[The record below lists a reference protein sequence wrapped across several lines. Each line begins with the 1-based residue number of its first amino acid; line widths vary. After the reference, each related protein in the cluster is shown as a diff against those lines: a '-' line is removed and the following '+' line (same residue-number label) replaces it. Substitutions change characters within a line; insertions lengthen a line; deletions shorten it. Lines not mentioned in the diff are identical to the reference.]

1 MSNPFK
7 PPLHWRQILLWTLLP
22 VLILSLALAVA
33 CGEDEP
39 TAAPTAAPT
48 SQPVV
53 GGSDA
58 GSEAA
63 AEAARSAAEQA
74 QAAAMAAQTAAEA
87 AQAVAEGARQGED
100 RPAVTVIGSGSGS
113 GSGSASA
120 SGTGTGTG
128 SGSVSGHGTGSGS
141 VSGAGTGSG
150 SGSVSGQGMG
160 PGSVSGPA
168 AVTAVTTVMVPVEGH
183 GGTGGLLIPAG
194 LNYET
199 NRDLPTKSDGIL
211 TPVSHREIY
220 QKISSDYQEIVALTN
235 LINIG
240 RPLPLAEIMLLY
252 EAGMH
257 TRIGNSSRTLRGFAR
272 DPRRSEEF
280 PDSAA
285 FYESDTFLDSP
296 ISNAARLRGE
306 AEEYTPAQQRQ
317 AIQKSLLRIIYHWSK
332 RYMFLGGERQ
342 SARLVDEAWAVYVGE
357 EVNGQYPNSLA
368 ATALKREGNFGR
380 EGAIDTPL
388 REAMAE
394 AQQAAADMDDAAYEV
409 AAQKV
414 YSRFNAIF
422 YLSTVKYIN
431 EAYKKAEA
439 DDAYGA
445 GTAQVEGLS
454 FYRSIQPEVANANA
468 ASNETIVAYFQ
479 MAPEDLTSAL
489 RDGALAALNR
499 ASSALFLTQAD
510 LVTQFTA
517 DTGAGPSGGAPA
529 TGRFLIPAGLSY
541 ETDRDLPTKSDGI
554 LTPVSHREIYQ
565 KISSDYQEIVALT
578 NLVKQGRPLPAAEIL
593 LLYEA
598 GMHTR
603 IGTSSRTLRGFA
615 RDPRRSEEFPDS
627 ATFYES
633 DTFLDSPISN
643 AIRQRG
649 EAENYTDAQRRQAIQ
664 KGLLRVI
671 YHWSKRYMF
680 LGGER
685 QSARLVDEAWAVY
698 VGEEVDGE
706 YPNSLAAT
714 ALKREANFGREGAI
728 DVPLR
733 QAMAEA
739 QQAAADMDD
748 AAYEVAAQKVYSRFN
763 AIFYLGTV
771 RYMGVAYDD
780 VEGGNDPGTHQ
791 VEALSFYRSIQ
802 PEVANASAA
811 SDETIVAYLTAEP
824 GDITAASRD
833 GALAALNR
841 AASAL
846 TLTQNDLV
854 TGY

>member
-1 MSNPFK
+1 M
-7 PPLHWRQILLWTLLP
+7 T
-22 VLILSLALAVA
+22 
-33 CGEDEP
+33 E
-39 TAAPTAAPT
+39 
-48 SQPVV
+48 
-53 GGSDA
+53 
-58 GSEAA
+58 
-63 AEAARSAAEQA
+63 
-74 QAAAMAAQTAAEA
+74 
-87 AQAVAEGARQGED
+87 
-100 RPAVTVIGSGSGS
+100 
-113 GSGSASA
+113 
-120 SGTGTGTG
+120 
-128 SGSVSGHGTGSGS
+128 
-141 VSGAGTGSG
+141 
-150 SGSVSGQGMG
+150 
-160 PGSVSGPA
+160 
-168 AVTAVTTVMVPVEGH
+168 
-183 GGTGGLLIPAG
+183 TGGLSIPTG
-194 LNYET
+194 QSYET
-199 NRDLPTKSDGIL
+199 EGPTKSDGYY
-211 TPVSHREIY
+211 TPTTNREIY
-220 QKISSDYQEIVALTN
+220 QRISTDYQEIAKLTN
-235 LINIG
+235 VIKEGN
-240 RPLPLAEIMLLY
+240 PLPAAEIWLLY
-252 EAGMH
+252 EAGTH
-257 TRIGNSSRTLRGFAR
+257 TRIGASSRTLRSFATGSS
-272 DPRRSEEF
+272 PSTYF

-285 FYESDTFLDSP
+285 FYDSDTFLDDP
-296 ISNAARLRGE
+296 IENVIRGRKE
-306 AEEYTPAQQRQ
+306 AENYSDAQKRQ
-317 AIQKSLLRIIYHWSK
+317 AINKGMLRILYHWAK
-332 RYMFLGGERQ
+332 FYMIIGADRM
-342 SARLVDEAWAVYVGE
+342 SSRLIDEAWAVYVGE
-357 EVNGQYPNSLA
+357 EVNGAYPNSV
-368 ATALKREGNFGR
+368 ATALKREGNFGL

-517 DTGAGPSGGAPA
+517 DTGAWPSGGAPA

-578 NLVKQGRPLPAAEIL
+578 NLINIGRPLPLAEIM
-593 LLYEA
+593 LLYDA
-598 GMHTR
+598 GTHTR
-603 IGTSSRTLRGFA
+603 IGNSSPTLRGFA

-627 ATFYES
+627 AAFYES
-633 DTFLDSPISN
+633 DTFLDSRISN
-643 AIRQRG
+643 AVRLRG
-649 EAENYTDAQRRQAIQ
+649 EAEEYTPAQQRQAIQ
-664 KGLLRVI
+664 KSLLRII

-698 VGEEVDGE
+698 VGEEVNGQ

-714 ALKREANFGREGAI
+714 ALKREGNFGREGAI
-728 DVPLR
+728 DTPLR
-733 QAMAEA
+733 EAMAEA

-763 AIFYLGTV
+763 AIFYLSTV

-791 VEALSFYRSIQ
+791 VEGLSFYQSIQ
-802 PEVANASAA
+802 PEVANASVA

-846 TLTQNDLV
+846 MLTQNDLV

>member
-1 MSNPFK
+1 
-7 PPLHWRQILLWTLLP
+7 
-22 VLILSLALAVA
+22 
-33 CGEDEP
+33 
-39 TAAPTAAPT
+39 
-48 SQPVV
+48 
-53 GGSDA
+53 
-58 GSEAA
+58 
-63 AEAARSAAEQA
+63 
-74 QAAAMAAQTAAEA
+74 
-87 AQAVAEGARQGED
+87 
-100 RPAVTVIGSGSGS
+100 
-113 GSGSASA
+113 
-120 SGTGTGTG
+120 
-128 SGSVSGHGTGSGS
+128 
-141 VSGAGTGSG
+141 
-150 SGSVSGQGMG
+150 
-160 PGSVSGPA
+160 
-168 AVTAVTTVMVPVEGH
+168 MVPVEGH

-199 NRDLPTKSDGIL
+199 NRDLPTKSDGIF
-211 TPVSHREIY
+211 TPISHREIY

-285 FYESDTFLDSP
+285 FYDSGTFLDSP
-296 ISNAARLRGE
+296 ISNAVRLRGE

-394 AQQAAADMDDAAYEV
+394 AQQAADDMDDAAYEV

-454 FYRSIQPEVANANA
+454 FYRSIQPEVAKANA

-499 ASSALFLTQAD
+499 ASSALLLTRAD
-510 LVTQFTA
+510 LVTGLDA
-517 DTGAGPSGGAPA
+517 ETGSGPSGGATA

-541 ETDRDLPTKSDGI
+541 ETDRDNPTKSDGI
-554 LTPVSHREIYQ
+554 FTPISHREIYQ
-565 KISSDYQEIVALT
+565 KISTDYQEIAALT
-578 NLVKQGRPLPAAEIL
+578 DLVKQGRPLPEAEIL
-593 LLYEA
+593 LLYET

-615 RDPRRSEEFPDS
+615 RDPGRSEEYPDS
-627 ATFYES
+627 VAFYES
-633 DTFLDSPISN
+633 ATFLDSPISN
-643 AIRQRG
+643 AIRKRG
-649 EAENYTDAQRRQAIQ
+649 EAEEYTDAQRRQAIQ
-664 KGLLRVI
+664 KGLLRVL

-680 LGGER
+680 LGGEH

-698 VGEEVDGE
+698 IGEEVDGE

-714 ALKREANFGREGAI
+714 ALKREANFGREGTI

-748 AAYEVAAQKVYSRFN
+748 DAYEVAAQKVYSRFN

-771 RYMGVAYDD
+771 RYIGITQQDVADGKD
-780 VEGGNDPGTHQ
+780 HGTHQ

-802 PEVANASAA
+802 PEVANAN
-811 SDETIVAYLTAEP
+811 SDADATIVAYLEADASE
-824 GDITAASRD
+824 ITAASRD
-833 GALAALNR
+833 AALAALNQ
-841 AASAL
+841 AASEL
-846 TLTQNDLV
+846 LLTQDDLV
-854 TGY
+854 TSYE